1 MGYTHYWT
9 VTQPFTDAQWDR
21 LPRAAKLVLSTSG
34 SPVAFESDTTRKPLV
49 DHELIRFNGVGE
61 DGHETF
67 LFNRAPGGE
76 LCKTARK
83 PYDALV
89 VSILSFAKT
98 IAPDSIRIES
108 DGSLEELKA
117 SIRTIPGRDPKV
129 AAELAAILGLS
140 VLS

>member
-9 VTQPFTDAQWDR
+9 VTEPFTDEQWDR
-21 LPRAAKLVLSTSG
+21 LCRASNIILAKSG
-34 SPVAFESDTTRKPLV
+34 IPVAFECDDKRKPLV

-67 LFNRAPGGE
+67 LFSRAPGAGC
-76 LCKTARK
+76 CKTARK

-89 VSILSFAKT
+89 VSILSFAKK
-98 IAPDSIRIES
+98 IAPDSIRVTS
-108 DGSLEELKA
+108 DGSFEELQA

-129 AAELAAILGLS
+129 AAALGAILGLED
-140 VLS
+140 VK